1 MLNVNSCSLNTK
13 DKNKSST
20 LFQNET
26 MRGGYMVKLLIMADD
41 FTGALDTGV
50 QFAGRGAETVVV
62 TNLNFDFK
70 TLDPKV
76 EVLVMVTETRHL
88 SATEAY
94 DIVYGVVKRAL
105 DAGISTIYKKT
116 DSALRGN
123 IGSELKALM
132 DAAKIRNL
140 PFIPAFP
147 VLKRVTCKGIH
158 YIEGIPVAES
168 VFGKD
173 PFEPIL
179 DSSVEK
185 IIRSQVEV
193 SVVIHERDSSY
204 DAKEIGIQVFDAETE
219 EDLQEI
225 GKGLGLQ
232 GLRFSAG
239 CAGFAS
245 TLADLLGINGPTH
258 QGEKLEENL
267 FIACGS
273 VNPVTIRQMKAARE
287 AGFPHIQ
294 LTPEQK
300 LEASWLKK
308 EASDEEIKRWIQ
320 MASGEKRFILDVND
334 PEGADDTL
342 KYKEAHGLTTED
354 LRVSISDNLAAIMK
368 RMLDGGLKATVL
380 CTGGDTLMALMQVL
394 EIDELIPIYELAPGV
409 VATKF
414 NYKGRDYNM
423 ISKSGGI
430 GDEDLL
436 LRIADMIC

>member
-1 MLNVNSCSLNTK
+1 MI
-13 DKNKSST
+13 
-20 LFQNET
+20 
-26 MRGGYMVKLLIMADD
+26 KLLIIADD

-62 TNLNFDFK
+62 TNLGFDFK
-70 TLDPKV
+70 ALDPKV

-88 SATEAY
+88 EPKKAY
-94 DIVYGVVKRAL
+94 DIVFEMVKRAL
-105 DAGISTIYKKT
+105 EAGISTIYKKT

-132 DAAKIRNL
+132 DAAKVSTL

-147 VLKRVTCKGIH
+147 VLQRVTRNGIH

-185 IIRSQVEV
+185 IIRHQSEV
-193 SVVIHERDSSY
+193 PVVIQGRENRY
-204 DAKEIGIQVFDAETE
+204 DMKEIGIQVFDAETE

-225 GKGLGLQ
+225 GKELGLE

-245 TLADLLGINGPTH
+245 ILADLLGINGPTH

-273 VNPVTIRQMKAARE
+273 VNPVTIRQLKAARE

-300 LEASWLKK
+300 LEGSWLNQ
-308 EASDEEIKRWIQ
+308 ETSDDEIRRWIQ

-342 KYKEAHGLTTED
+342 QYKEAHGLTTED
-354 LRVSISDNLAAIMK
+354 LRVSISDNFAAIMK

-394 EIDELIPIYELAPGV
+394 GIDELTPIYELTPGV

-414 NYKGRDYNM
+414 TYKGRTYNM

-436 LRIADMIC
+436 LKIAEMIC

>member
-1 MLNVNSCSLNTK
+1 
-13 DKNKSST
+13 
-20 LFQNET
+20 
-26 MRGGYMVKLLIMADD
+26 MVKLLIIADD

-62 TNLNFDFK
+62 TNLSFDFK

-88 SATEAY
+88 KAIEAY
-94 DIVYGVVKRAL
+94 DIVYEISERAL
-105 DAGISTIYKKT
+105 EAGISTIYKKT

-132 DAAKIRNL
+132 DAAKVRNL

-147 VLKRVTCKGIH
+147 VLQRVTRKGIH
-158 YIEGIPVAES
+158 FIEGIPVAES

-185 IIRSQVEV
+185 IIRNQTEV
-193 SVVIHERDSSY
+193 PVVIQERENDY
-204 DAKEIGIQVFDAETE
+204 DMKDPGIQVFDAETE
-219 EDLQEI
+219 ADLQEI
-225 GKGLGLQ
+225 GKGLGLER
-232 GLRFSAG
+232 LRFSAG

-273 VNPVTIRQMKAARE
+273 VNPVTIRQLKTARE
-287 AGFPHIQ
+287 AGFPHVQ

-300 LEASWLKK
+300 LEGSWLEKDD
-308 EASDEEIKRWIQ
+308 SNEEIKRWIQ

-334 PEGADDTL
+334 PEGADDTEQ
-342 KYKEAHGLTTED
+342 YKVAHGLTTEN
-354 LRVSISDNLAAIMK
+354 LRESISENFAAIMK

-394 EIDELIPIYELAPGV
+394 GIYELIPIYELAPGV
-409 VATKF
+409 VATRF
-414 NYKGRDYNM
+414 TYKGRTYNM

-436 LRIADMIC
+436 LKIAEMIY

>member
-1 MLNVNSCSLNTK
+1 
-13 DKNKSST
+13 
-20 LFQNET
+20 
-26 MRGGYMVKLLIMADD
+26 MVKLLIIADD

-62 TNLNFDFK
+62 TNLDFDFK
-70 TLDPKV
+70 ALDPKV

-88 SATEAY
+88 KVKEAY
-94 DIVYGVVKRAL
+94 DIVYEVTKRAVE
-105 DAGISTIYKKT
+105 AGISTIYKKT
-116 DSALRGN
+116 DSSLRGN

-132 DAAKIRNL
+132 DAAKVSNL

-147 VLKRVTCKGIH
+147 VLQRVTRKGIH

-185 IIRSQVEV
+185 IIRHQIEV
-193 SVVIHERDSSY
+193 PVVLQGRETSY
-204 DAKEIGIQVFDAETE
+204 DMKEPGIQVFDAETE
-219 EDLQEI
+219 EDLQKI
-225 GKGLGLQ
+225 GKGLGLE

-245 TLADLLGINGPTH
+245 TLADLLGIKGAPH
-258 QGEKLEENL
+258 LGEKLEENL

-273 VNPVTIRQMKAARE
+273 VNPVTIRQLKAARE
-287 AGFPHIQ
+287 AGFPHVQ

-300 LEASWLKK
+300 LEESWLKK
-308 EASDEEIKRWIQ
+308 DASQVEIKRWLQ

-334 PEGADDTL
+334 PEGADDTEQ
-342 KYKEAHGLTTED
+342 YKEAHGLTTEN
-354 LRVSISDNLAAIMK
+354 LRVSISDNFAAIMK

-394 EIDELIPIYELAPGV
+394 GIDELIPIYELAPGV

-414 NYKGRDYNM
+414 TYRGRTYNM

-436 LRIADMIC
+436 LRIAEMIC

>member
-1 MLNVNSCSLNTK
+1 MI
-13 DKNKSST
+13 
-20 LFQNET
+20 
-26 MRGGYMVKLLIMADD
+26 KLLIIADD

-50 QFAGRGAETVVV
+50 QFAGRGAETEVV
-62 TNLNFDFK
+62 TNLDFDFK

-88 SATEAY
+88 KAKEAY
-94 DIVYGVVKRAL
+94 DIVYRVTKRAL
-105 DAGISTIYKKT
+105 EAGISNIYKKT

-132 DAAKIRNL
+132 DAAKIRTL

-147 VLKRVTCKGIH
+147 VLQRVTRKGIH
-158 YIEGIPVAES
+158 YIEGIPVAKS
-168 VFGKD
+168 VFGDD

-185 IIRSQVEV
+185 IIKSQIDVP
-193 SVVIHERDSSY
+193 VVIQEKETSY
-204 DAKEIGIQVFDAETE
+204 DMKESGIYVFDAETDE
-219 EDLQEI
+219 NLQKI
-225 GKGLGLQ
+225 GKELGLE
-232 GLRFSAG
+232 GLKFSAG

-245 TLADLLGINGPTH
+245 ILADLLGFKGEAL
-258 QGEKLEENL
+258 QGVKLEENL

-273 VNPVTIRQMKAARE
+273 VNPVTIGQLKVARE

-300 LEASWLKK
+300 LEESWLEK
-308 EASDEEIKRWIQ
+308 EESEEEIKRWIQ

-334 PEGADDTL
+334 PEGVDATEQ
-342 KYKEAHGLTTED
+342 YKEAHGLTTED
-354 LRVSISDNLAAIMK
+354 LRVSISDNFAAIMK
-368 RMLDGGLKATVL
+368 KMLDGGLKATVL

-394 EIDELIPIYELAPGV
+394 GIYELTPIYELAPGV

-414 NYKGRDYNM
+414 TYQGRTYNM

-436 LRIADMIC
+436 LRIAEMI